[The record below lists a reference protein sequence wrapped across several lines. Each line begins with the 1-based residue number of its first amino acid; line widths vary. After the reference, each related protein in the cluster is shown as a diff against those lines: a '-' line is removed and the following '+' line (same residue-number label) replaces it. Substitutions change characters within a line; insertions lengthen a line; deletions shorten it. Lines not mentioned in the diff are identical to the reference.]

1 MSPLKPLNLFSNAVR
16 AKEIVT
22 TLARY
27 GFEDLLH
34 QVGVPTRWLARIVP
48 ETRKGLNT
56 WQRTRA
62 ACEDLGPTFVKLGQ
76 ILSTRVDV
84 LPKPLLTELK
94 MLRKEVRPVPFDVIS
109 AVLEE
114 ELGGSVHEFF
124 DEFDENPVACG
135 SLGQVY
141 KAILTGEKDPVAVKI
156 QRPGIKKDVLSDLE
170 IAGWLAKQ
178 AHQRVE
184 ILKAFDLPSLAEE
197 ARRSLLRELDFR
209 SEARNASLFNDLN
222 PYAESV
228 FAPKVH
234 DSLSTEK
241 LLITEWVDGKSPDD
255 SELSQEEG
263 KRIALN
269 GGLSVFHQILLTGFF
284 HADPHGGNVAIT
296 ADGRLCLLDW
306 GLAGHLTRKMRYNLA
321 DLLMAVVDHDPEKIV
336 RVALGI
342 APAAALVQ
350 TGRLERDT
358 SFLLGKYGRFTD
370 GGQDMGKLMMELIYL
385 FGSNG
390 VPISRDYNL
399 LAKAIL
405 AIEETGKSLDP
416 DFNIGLAAKP
426 ILQQLA
432 EERWNPLTLFK
443 QAGWFFL
450 TGLSKIQ
457 ELPDSAARLLRR
469 IESENLSINLL
480 HKGLPEFEEAISS
493 GVNRLTLAIIIGAL
507 IIGSSLIVTTG
518 VAPYLWGYP
527 VLGLAGYL
535 ISALLGFWIVLD
547 ILRHGKHR

>member
-1 MSPLKPLNLFSNAVR
+1 MKPLNLFSNAVR

-27 GFEDLLH
+27 GFEDLLQ
-34 QVGVPTRWLARIVP
+34 QVGAPTRWLGRIVR
-48 ETRKGLNT
+48 EDRKGLNT

-84 LPKPLLTELK
+84 LPKPLLAELK
-94 MLRKEVRPVPFDVIS
+94 GLRKEVRPEPFDVIS

-114 ELGGSVHEFF
+114 ELGGAVNDFFEEFN
-124 DEFDENPVACG
+124 ETPIACG

-141 KAILTGEKDPVAVKI
+141 KARLTGEKDPVAVKI

-184 ILKAFDLPSLAEE
+184 ILKAFDLPALAEE

-209 SEARNASLFNDLN
+209 NEARNASLFNDLN

-228 FAPKVH
+228 FAPKVRE
-234 DSLSTEK
+234 SFSTEK
-241 LLITEWVDGKSPDD
+241 LLISEWVEGQTPDEA
-255 SELSQEEG
+255 ELSEEES
-263 KRIALN
+263 KRIALC

-296 ADGRLCLLDW
+296 PDGRLCLLDW

-321 DLLMAVVDHDPEKIV
+321 DLLMAVVEHDPEKIV
-336 RVALGI
+336 RIALGI

-350 TGRLERDT
+350 TSRLERDT
-358 SFLLGKYGRFTD
+358 SFLLGKYSRFTD
-370 GGQDMGKLMMELIYL
+370 GGGQDMGKLMMELIYL
-385 FGSNG
+385 FGCNN

-416 DFNIGLAAKP
+416 EFDIGQVAKP
-426 ILQQLA
+426 ILQKLA

-450 TGLSKIQ
+450 TGLSKVQ

-469 IESENLSINLL
+469 IESENLSINLH
-480 HKGLPEFEEAISS
+480 HKELPELQETFSS

-518 VAPYLWGYP
+518 VPPYLWGYP
-527 VLGLAGYL
+527 VIGLAGYL

-547 ILRHGKHR
+547 ILRHGRHR